1 MATTKKTTKA
11 DKLQKVQEQ
20 YLFKEIKDVIVT
32 YIDVYKKLK
41 TLSVKEKAIQMI
53 DNIIIDLQIIKKR
66 YTKKT
71 KQIIFK

>member
-11 DKLQKVQEQ
+11 DKLQKIQEQ
-20 YLFKEIKDVIVT
+20 YLFKELKDVIVT

-66 YTKKT
+66 YSKKT
-71 KQIIFK
+71 K

>member
-11 DKLQKVQEQ
+11 DKLQKIQEQ

-66 YTKKT
+66 YSKKT
-71 KQIIFK
+71 K

>member
-11 DKLQKVQEQ
+11 DKLQKFQEQ
-20 YLFKEIKDVIVT
+20 YLFKELKDVIVT
-32 YIDVYKKLK
+32 YVDVYKKLK

-66 YTKKT
+66 YSKKT
-71 KQIIFK
+71 K

>member
-71 KQIIFK
+71 K

>member
-11 DKLQKVQEQ
+11 DKLQKFQEQ
-20 YLFKEIKDVIVT
+20 YLFKELKDLIVT
-32 YIDVYKKLK
+32 YVDVYKKLK

-66 YTKKT
+66 YSKKT
-71 KQIIFK
+71 K

>member
-11 DKLQKVQEQ
+11 DKLQKIQEQ
-20 YLFKEIKDVIVT
+20 YLFKEIKGVIVS

-41 TLSVKEKAIQMI
+41 TLSAKEKAIQMI

-66 YTKKT
+66 YSKKT
-71 KQIIFK
+71 K